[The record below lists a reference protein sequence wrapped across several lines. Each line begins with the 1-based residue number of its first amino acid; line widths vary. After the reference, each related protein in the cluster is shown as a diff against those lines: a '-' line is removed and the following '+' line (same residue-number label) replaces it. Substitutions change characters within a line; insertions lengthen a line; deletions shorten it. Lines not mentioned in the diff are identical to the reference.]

1 MVEKIAVEYLTHK
14 LRSCDTLTDLARV
27 WIGIGI
33 DYKRT
38 PEVLRTKDERKAE
51 LGG

>member
-1 MVEKIAVEYLTHK
+1 MVEKIAIEYLTHK
-14 LRSCDTLTDLARV
+14 LKACDTLADLRRV
-27 WIGIGI
+27 WLGIGI

-38 PEVLRTKDERKAE
+38 PEVEQAKDERKTE